1 MTTGPTTET
10 SNRLPITAIIL
21 TKNEERNL
29 PECLGSVVDRIVA
42 TRVIDSGSTDGT
54 LEIAKAFG
62 ASVLEH
68 PWTNYA
74 QQFKWALENGGID
87 TPWVLRLD
95 ADERWT
101 PEGWEALEA
110 ILKDPGVAGV
120 TVRMR
125 IMFMGRFLRHGGL
138 YPNEFLR
145 VFRPEG
151 ARIEQRWMD
160 EHIHVAGPVRSAVID
175 VIESNHDRQENVGA
189 WIEKHNAYATREAVD
204 VLVARHK
211 LGPVDSIA
219 NMRGG
224 STERRRWMKEHVYS
238 RAPLFVRAALY
249 WANRYFLKAGFL
261 DGTPGFIYA
270 VLHAFWYRFLVDVKV
285 YQVEQLARR
294 KGLPVVQVIKESLG
308 VDLRAAQGG

>member
-1 MTTGPTTET
+1 M
-10 SNRLPITAIIL
+10 RLPITAIVL

-29 PECLGSVVDRIVA
+29 EACLASVVGRVSAIRIV
-42 TRVIDSGSTDGT
+42 DCGSTDGT
-54 LEIAKAFG
+54 LEIARAFG
-62 ASVLEH
+62 ASVLHH

-74 QQFKWALENGGID
+74 HQFKWALEKCEID
-87 TPWVLRLD
+87 TPWILRLD

-101 PEGWEALEA
+101 PEGWETLVP
-110 ILKDPGVAGV
+110 ILNDAGVAGV

-145 VFRPEG
+145 VFRPQG

-160 EHIHVAGPVRSAVID
+160 EHIHVTGAVRSAAID
-175 VIESNHDRQENVGA
+175 VVESNHDRQENIGV
-189 WIEKHNAYATREAVD
+189 WIEKHNTYATREAVD
-204 VLVARHK
+204 VLVARHG
-211 LGPVDSIA
+211 LGSVDSIA
-219 NMRGG
+219 NLHGG

-238 RAPLFVRAALY
+238 RVPLFVRPALY
-249 WANRYFLKAGFL
+249 WVYRYFLKGGFL

-294 KGLPVVQVIKESLG
+294 KRQTVAQVIKDSFGIDLG
-308 VDLRAAQGG
+308 AVQGS